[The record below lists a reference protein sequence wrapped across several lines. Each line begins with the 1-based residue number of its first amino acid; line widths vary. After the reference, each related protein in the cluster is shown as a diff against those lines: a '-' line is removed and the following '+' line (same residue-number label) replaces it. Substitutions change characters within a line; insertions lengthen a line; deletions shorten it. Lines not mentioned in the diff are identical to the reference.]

1 VGRNDTLS
9 IDQYQDLAFAFQIPL
24 TLFPVSDTLSPNKPS
39 MPRNTRAAL
48 RSQELAEESNTAA
61 SIPSAPT
68 LLKERAPLGE
78 ITGDPVV
85 NANMIDTEDNA
96 VVIKKGPAKA
106 KKGKGARKGKKQ
118 GKDTSEEP
126 DIEVLDDGHESP
138 ISSAAEEASQDLL
151 KDDIEG

>member
-1 VGRNDTLS
+1 
-9 IDQYQDLAFAFQIPL
+9 
-24 TLFPVSDTLSPNKPS
+24 

-61 SIPSAPT
+61 SIPLPPT

-96 VVIKKGPAKA
+96 EVIKKGPAKA

-118 GKDTSEEP
+118 GKDKREEP
-126 DIEVLDDGHESP
+126 DIEILDDRHESP
-138 ISSAAEEASQDLL
+138 TSSAAEEASQDLL
-151 KDDIEG
+151 KDNIEG